1 MTRVQATAA
10 VLLAAVIGY
19 LVYDSRDIV
28 TAGRNDFAPFYVA
41 AQLVGKQPLYQQSAY
56 REFLI
61 EQFGGI
67 NDALIYIRP
76 PFHAA
81 LLWPLGL
88 LPYETAHIV
97 WILLRLAAV
106 IGFVLLWRI
115 PSRTA
120 TAWATA
126 LCLPIAGSFVSGQD
140 SPFLLLFLA
149 LAWRWFESGRNTL
162 AGLALSLCAI
172 KFHLFFTLPIWLFSR
187 VGRPLLRGF
196 AAGAGVLTAVSFAV
210 SGWSWPVSYLA
221 QLRSSEISPLEAQMP
236 NLRGLF
242 VGLEGAAYLEAAAA
256 VVVAW
261 ACWKAAKVP
270 EPAYGFAAVL
280 LGGLLV
286 SRHAYTSDCVILL
299 PVFLILRTFDT
310 RRLLKTFSLL
320 MILPAPLL
328 APRPAPYLIQVAFVV
343 IFFAIA
349 LAPSILTWKER
360 PSAPVP

>member
-1 MTRVQATAA
+1 MTRPQAFAA
-10 VLLAAVIGY
+10 VLLAVVLGY
-19 LVYDSRDIV
+19 LVYNSRDIV

-41 AQLVGKQPLYQQSAY
+41 AQLAGKQPLYQQSAY

-61 EQFGGI
+61 EQFSGI
-67 NDALIYIRP
+67 NETLVYIRP

-88 LPYETAHIV
+88 LPYETAHAV
-97 WILLRLAAV
+97 WIFLRLAAV
-106 IGFVLLWRI
+106 AGFVLLWRL

-120 TAWATA
+120 TMWATA
-126 LCLPIAGSFVSGQD
+126 LCLPIAGTLVSGQD
-140 SPFLLLFLA
+140 TPFLLLILA
-149 LAWRWFESGRNTL
+149 LAWRWFESGRYTL

-172 KFHLFFTLPIWLFSR
+172 KFHLFLTLPLWLLSR
-187 VGRPLLRGF
+187 TGRPLWKGF
-196 AAGAGVLTAVSFAV
+196 AAGAGMLTLVSFAV
-210 SGWSWPVSYLA
+210 GGWSWPVNYLA
-221 QLRSSEISPLEAQMP
+221 QLRSPAISPFQAQMP

-242 VGLEGAAYLEAAAA
+242 VGLQGAVYLEAVAAIL
-256 VVVAW
+256 VGW
-261 ACWKAAKVP
+261 ACWKAAKAP

-299 PVFLILRTFDT
+299 PVFLILRAFDD
-310 RRLLKTFSLL
+310 RRLLRTFSLL

-328 APRPAPYLIQVAFVV
+328 APRPGPYLIQVALVV

-349 LAPSILTWKER
+349 LAPSISTR
-360 PSAPVP
+360 PSAAAP